1 MASCGLASD
10 SSFFQGLSKSCRTGY
25 NLWCLCLSAQL
36 QRQIGKCGCLGL
48 GVPACPCCKVSSGD
62 LTALVLSYSL
72 VLSCSPGQAS
82 ICRGWWDVLITG
94 ERRGIVAS
102 WATLRRF
109 CVLAAESRGEVVAQ
123 ERESIPKTR
132 RTLSPGKK
140 ETARLN
146 SHCEPERRGR
156 EVMLVVLQ
164 LLPCQILANRRC
176 HVPQHLTYDIEV
188 DGDTAHPNLSI
199 DVDKKS
205 FTHKSHAQKTTQ
217 TEKSFDSAVCVL
229 GSEGFSSG
237 KHYWEVDVE
246 KSNDWD
252 LGVAGKSA
260 QRKGPISLS
269 PKDQFWVLG
278 LSSKN
283 YWVRTGALTR
293 LAVQKNPRKVG
304 VYLNCEEK
312 SVTFFNVT
320 DMSVM
325 FTFKDCAFSEELY
338 PFFKISQKESTMR
351 ICSVKE
357 E

>member
-1 MASCGLASD
+1 
-10 SSFFQGLSKSCRTGY
+10 
-25 NLWCLCLSAQL
+25 N
-36 QRQIGKCGCLGL
+36 
-48 GVPACPCCKVSSGD
+48 
-62 LTALVLSYSL
+62 
-72 VLSCSPGQAS
+72 
-82 ICRGWWDVLITG
+82 
-94 ERRGIVAS
+94 
-102 WATLRRF
+102 
-109 CVLAAESRGEVVAQ
+109 
-123 ERESIPKTR
+123 PKF
-132 RTLSPGKK
+132 
-140 ETARLN
+140 
-146 SHCEPERRGR
+146 
-156 EVMLVVLQ
+156 
-164 LLPCQILANRRC
+164 LLF
-176 HVPQHLTYDIEV
+176 VDDIKV

-199 DVDKKS
+199 DADKKR

-283 YWVRTGALTR
+283 YWVRNEPLTR

-304 VYLNCEEK
+304 VYLDCEEK

-338 PFFKISQKESTMR
+338 PFFKISQKESTIR
-351 ICSVKE
+351 ISSIE
-357 E
+357 EE